1 MFDFFEGNRVVAEFS
16 AMAGLCGLGIG
27 ILAWCHQ
34 QIRLEKSSLIF
45 WSRSQTLCAEEMN
58 ILKEVYCKAF
68 WLKKSYT
75 VGKKVNSQKNY
86 CYFILNS
93 PDKPMPAI
101 KPYSSEAA
109 LIDHIRMELKQ
120 VAKFKGDP

>member
-1 MFDFFEGNRVVAEFS
+1 
-16 AMAGLCGLGIG
+16 
-27 ILAWCHQ
+27 
-34 QIRLEKSSLIF
+34 
-45 WSRSQTLCAEEMN
+45 MN
-58 ILKEVYCKAF
+58 ILKEVYCKAL
-68 WLKKSYT
+68 WLKNHLLY
-75 VGKKVNSQKNY
+75 VKKLTHKIN

>member
-1 MFDFFEGNRVVAEFS
+1 
-16 AMAGLCGLGIG
+16 MAN
-27 ILAWCHQ
+27 
-34 QIRLEKSSLIF
+34 KS
-45 WSRSQTLCAEEMN
+45 R
-58 ILKEVYCKAF
+58 
-68 WLKKSYT
+68 T
-75 VGKKVNSQKNY
+75 VGKKINSQNNNY